1 MAKYRVLDMLIRLGV
16 GDKVRE
22 LLPDTVVE
30 LTAEEAALVGKSVA
44 PVSPE
49 EAGEGGSSLKKAA
62 EVIDQ
67 IRAAE
72 TVEAVKALAE
82 GDLRKGVV
90 QAAEKRI
97 AEIEKAG

>member
-1 MAKYRVLDMLIRLGV
+1 MAKYRVGDMLIKLGV
-16 GDKVRE
+16 GKEVRE
-22 LLPDTVVE
+22 LLPNTVVE
-30 LTAEEAALVGKSVA
+30 LTADEAALVGKSVV

-49 EAGEGGSSLKKAA
+49 EADEGGSSVRKAA
-62 EVIDQ
+62 EVIEQ

-72 TVEAVKALAE
+72 TVEAVKAIAE

-97 AEIEKAG
+97 AELQKA